1 MKYLEH
7 HQIISKFQS
16 GFRANHST
24 ETSLLHVTNSWLA
37 NMDAGLINVVLFLD
51 LKNAFDMVNHKI
63 LLSKLGCYGIRGL
76 ALSWFQSY
84 LSNRKQI
91 FKVNNSLSTFQNITC
106 GIPQGSNLGPLLFT
120 IYINDLPNSLE
131 ITEPA
136 MFADDTSLT
145 ATGESS
151 FEIEYKLGVE
161 IQNVKTWLDAN
172 KLTLNEEKT
181 EYMLIGSGK
190 RLKQIRN
197 DPIIKIRDHIIK
209 RVYKKKVLGLEIDDK
224 LQWTKHVEKQ
234 TKKISCSIAMLRKVK
249 PYVPQ
254 ATLQMMYKSFVHV
267 LPISTIV
274 QLYGMMVIK
283 CTPKK
288 CSNCESV
295 HHGSLPVRA

>member
-1 MKYLEH
+1 MTRAVHLEVAFSLEAVHEQKAVHEQLMKYLEH

-37 NMDAGLINVVLFLD
+37 NMDAGLINGVLFLD
-51 LKNAFDMVNHKI
+51 LKKAFDTVNHKI

-91 FKVNNSLSTFQNITC
+91 CKVNNSLSTFQNITC

-145 ATGESS
+145 ATGKSS

-209 RVYKKKVLGLEIDDK
+209 RF
-224 LQWTKHVEKQ
+224 T
-234 TKKISCSIAMLRKVK
+234 RKR
-249 PYVPQ
+249 
-254 ATLQMMYKSFVHV
+254 S
-267 LPISTIV
+267 
-274 QLYGMMVIK
+274 
-283 CTPKK
+283 
-288 CSNCESV
+288 
-295 HHGSLPVRA
+295 